1 MNPNSAHSITR
12 LSIVPACTTWTHGRP
27 DDDTEALS
35 SILPKKE
42 CGAQKKQRCGSKDC
56 WILVLG
62 LSILIF
68 CAMAVALGSLLI
80 LIHDKVN
87 EITDGLGD
95 GRFPSMDEVGAL
107 TKVLVETTASAA
119 TSISKIASDTQMLI
133 QESSVTLLETLN
145 TTQHTVEGVDRLVSH
160 PPDIKFGRT

>member
-1 MNPNSAHSITR
+1 
-12 LSIVPACTTWTHGRP
+12 
-27 DDDTEALS
+27 
-35 SILPKKE
+35 
-42 CGAQKKQRCGSKDC
+42 
-56 WILVLG
+56 LVLG

-107 TKVLVETTASAA
+107 TKVLVETTASTA